1 MSSLGL
7 TNIENESRIS
17 KTFRIILFN
26 QSTTASIPINTTTK
40 QNLVQNLQNVAYNN
54 LANDLTSNFNN
65 IQIRK
70 RRSVGSSI
78 GEFDKVFIL
87 KLKFTLVSAY

>member
-26 QSTTASIPINTTTK
+26 QSTTASIPINTTK